1 MQCECGRIAATA
13 SLRRRM
19 LGLDVVC
26 IVPSVDTPARLATE
40 RETKEHGSC
49 GNGTARARYHIPN
62 IPKKLDLLLLM
73 EFSTM
78 VDFMWRC

>member
-1 MQCECGRIAATA
+1 MQCACGRIAATA

-26 IVPSVDTPARLATE
+26 IVPSVNTPARLAME

-49 GNGTARARYHIPN
+49 GNGTARARYHVPN

-73 EFSTM
+73 KFSTM